1 MNDNDQM
8 ILMAITNNIHTMDSS
23 NKFYQM
29 NANNKNHL
37 RKFIDSLEKAA
48 GITNHSLAFE
58 NAFDWIKLQ
67 SDSGALTFDGE
78 TTPLQ
83 ILYVS
88 RGLINEM
95 PETKTVLQVIA
106 SGQSRL
112 KQPVII
118 NTCAIILGELRKIIA
133 NF

>member
-8 ILMAITNNIHTMDSS
+8 MLMVATNNIHTMDSS
-23 NKFYQM
+23 NKFYAM
-29 NANNKNHL
+29 NSNNKNQL
-37 RKFIDSLEKAA
+37 RKFIESLEKDA

-58 NAFDWIKLQ
+58 SAFDWIKMQ
-67 SDSGALTFDGE
+67 SDSGALSFDGE

-88 RGLINEM
+88 RGLITQL
-95 PETKTVLQVIA
+95 PETKTVLRVIA

-118 NTCAIILGELRKIIA
+118 NTCAIILGEL
-133 NF
+133 